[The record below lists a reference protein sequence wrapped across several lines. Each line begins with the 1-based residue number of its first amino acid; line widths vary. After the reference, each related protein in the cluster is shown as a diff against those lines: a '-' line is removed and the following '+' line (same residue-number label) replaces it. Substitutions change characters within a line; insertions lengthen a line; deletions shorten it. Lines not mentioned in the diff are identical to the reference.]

1 MQLTI
6 LSLFC
11 ATLLNGGSVEADV
24 KECQDIKSKFLDCT
38 TKAHETFK
46 EQISLGSDGRPDFA
60 ARKSCNYMESA
71 IQTCGGSLEG
81 ECFTHA
87 EIMKMKDSTTESIL
101 KQLESSL
108 QEWDSSKCPAVKWRR
123 GSFLRIK
130 RKLGE
135 QQPKEGGGKLERG
148 RH

>member
-1 MQLTI
+1 MQFTL

-11 ATLLNGGSVEADV
+11 ATLLNGGRVEADV
-24 KECQDIKSKFLDCT
+24 KECQDIKTKFLECT

-108 QEWDSSKCPAVKWRR
+108 QEWD
-123 GSFLRIK
+123 
-130 RKLGE
+130 
-135 QQPKEGGGKLERG
+135 
-148 RH
+148 